1 MLQLCACALALVWCI
16 RVWRDLLNRCNTHCS
31 SVSFF
36 CLGTYALAHAGPH
49 KFHGKPKAVAV
60 QPGYFA
66 PLSLGSTAYSAG
78 ALWGLPLLAGPNEAL
93 APAWRSLW
101 VQKLLW
107 DVGGQLLVQ
116 APSAR
121 QNRYLSSAGNATLPK
136 SLTIVHFLLV
146 AFASCICL

>member
-1 MLQLCACALALVWCI
+1 MQHT
-16 RVWRDLLNRCNTHCS
+16 LLLSH
-31 SVSFF
+31 FF
-36 CLGTYALAHAGPH
+36 SHLFRSGICALAHAGPQ
-49 KFHGKPKAVAV
+49 KFYGKPEAVAV

-66 PLSLGSTAYSAG
+66 PLALGSTAYSAD

-107 DVGGQLLVQ
+107 DVGGQLLIL

-121 QNRYLSSAGNATLPK
+121 QNRCLSSAEMLH
-136 SLTIVHFLLV
+136 SL
-146 AFASCICL
+146 SC